1 MKDKGTEKIM
11 IMTEI
16 DIEINSTETGIDS
29 KEIGI
34 DSRKIINKRKDNI
47 DDRITNRNT
56 EKRIFTI
63 SKDKS
68 KGTDKDKRTDKEKG
82 IIRKSTKKINPDQ
95 GHMKNKKGIQT
106 GADRKTSNQSNL
118 IAGRIIRP
126 LH

>member
-1 MKDKGTEKIM
+1 
-11 IMTEI
+11 MTEI

-68 KGTDKDKRTDKEKG
+68 KGTDKDKRTDRDKRTDKEKG

-95 GHMKNKKGIQT
+95 DHMKNKKGIQT
-106 GADRKTSNQSNL
+106 GADRKKSD
-118 IAGRIIRP
+118 
-126 LH
+126 